1 MFYKLNLKDV
11 LFLDIETV
19 PQYPQFNMLT
29 DKEKQLWTKKTSRLI
44 SENETAEEIYSR
56 AGIYAEFG
64 KIVCISTGFI
74 SETEGKKEFRLKSFF
89 SDDETELLNSFATML
104 NNHYGKDKYYLCAH
118 NGKEFDYPYIA
129 RRMLLNGIKLPKILN
144 IAGLKPWEVKHLDTM
159 EMWKFGDYKSYT
171 SLDLLTTIFNI
182 PTPKDDIDGSMV
194 HKVYYQ
200 EKDLARIVTYCE
212 KDVLAIAQL
221 LLKYR
226 NENLLLNPNTM
237 NKHLTADEIKLIT
250 HTVSVPDTTNYYL
263 ILSKKNKRSQQL
275 MALFNKG

>member
-1 MFYKLNLKDV
+1 MFYKLNLKDI

-19 PQYPQFNMLT
+19 PQYPKFDMLSE
-29 DKEKQLWTKKTSRLI
+29 KEKQLWTKKASRLI
-44 SENETAEEIYSR
+44 SETETAEEIYNR

-74 SETEGKKEFRLKSFF
+74 SETNGEKEFRLKSFF
-89 SDDETELLNSFATML
+89 GDNEKELLNSFAEIL
-104 NNHYGKDKYYLCAH
+104 NTHYNKDKYYLCAH

-129 RRMLLNGIKLPKILN
+129 RRMLINGIKLPKILN
-144 IAGLKPWEVKHLDTM
+144 ISGLKPWEIKHLDTM

-200 EKDLARIVTYCE
+200 EKDLPRIVTYCE

-226 NENLLLNPNTM
+226 NENLLLNS
-237 NKHLTADEIKLIT
+237 EIKSV
-250 HTVSVPDTTNYYL
+250 TVGL
-263 ILSKKNKRSQQL
+263 
-275 MALFNKG
+275 